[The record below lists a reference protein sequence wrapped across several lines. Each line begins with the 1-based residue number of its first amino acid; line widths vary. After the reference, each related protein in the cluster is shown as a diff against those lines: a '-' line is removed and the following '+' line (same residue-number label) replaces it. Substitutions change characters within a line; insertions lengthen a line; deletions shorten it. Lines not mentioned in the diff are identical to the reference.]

1 MHSARIAGM
10 RAPALL
16 SWDSERRQR
25 GVGGVW
31 QLFGCRK
38 DAPDVERQI
47 DIRGREMTQ
56 RAMKR
61 ARLCL
66 MMAAL
71 LLGSLSGPRNSE
83 AVAPDLI
90 RPQQLA
96 PYGLELAWFNQVQ
109 MDPSV
114 GRMTSWLLDR
124 GTLFVVTDTAVLQA
138 FDAETGRS
146 LWATTV
152 GSPDLLTL
160 KPTASEHLVAVVNGS
175 TIYILNRHTGV
186 ILWKRQTEGAVGAGP
201 ALSPTRVFVPLIRGK
216 IESFR
221 FEWATP
227 EMAAATGTPL
237 VETATFG
244 QTGSSQPTS
253 NNRGTGGQGAQQT
266 SPQAETET
274 LPPEATVTAQP
285 VGKEELRLSTKQRL
299 GLFVMSWGHALVE
312 PRLTYADSNRERV
325 AWPTDQ
331 GLLFVAELDVRA
343 ELRFQVQYFLQTNGD
358 IVAPPCIR
366 PGDPTLSNDPNRMLF
381 VATTNGFIH
390 ALREYDGKVLWRF
403 STGEPINQSPAL
415 VGDDLYFT
423 TQTGGLYRVK
433 ATTGE
438 LVWFSRGIRQFV
450 AASDQRVY
458 GIDGINQLVI
468 MDIQTGSRQGQF
480 DVTRYPLRYMNS
492 QTDRIYLA
500 NEQGLIQCLR
510 ESRLTQPIK
519 HMVPVTQP
527 PKQPP
532 KPAQAQPQ
540 ALPQP
545 ATPAPT
551 PPVGENPFQ

>member
-1 MHSARIAGM
+1 
-10 RAPALL
+10 
-16 SWDSERRQR
+16 
-25 GVGGVW
+25 
-31 QLFGCRK
+31 
-38 DAPDVERQI
+38 
-47 DIRGREMTQ
+47 MTQ
-56 RAMKR
+56 RAMKH
-61 ARLCL
+61 ARLL
-66 MMAAL
+66 LVIAVLLKGSFSGHSNSGAAT
-71 LLGSLSGPRNSE
+71 
-83 AVAPDLI
+83 PDLI
-90 RPQQLA
+90 RPERLA

-109 MDPSV
+109 MDPAV

-124 GTLFVVTDTAVLQA
+124 GTLFVVTDTAVIQA

-160 KPTASEHLVAVVNGS
+160 KPTAGEHLVAVVNGS
-175 TIYILNRHTGV
+175 TIYLLNRHTGV

-201 ALSPTRVFVPLIRGK
+201 AISPTRVFVPLIRGK
-216 IESFR
+216 IESYR

-227 EMAAATGTPL
+227 EMAAATGTQL
-237 VETATFG
+237 LGTTTSE
-244 QTGSSQPTS
+244 QTGTSQPAT
-253 NNRGTGGQGAQQT
+253 NNRSAGAQGAQQA
-266 SPQAETET
+266 SQQAESET
-274 LPPEATVTAQP
+274 LPPDATVAARP
-285 VGKEELRLSTKQRL
+285 ISKEELRLSTKQRP

-312 PRLTYADSNRERV
+312 PRLTYADSSRERV

-343 ELRFQVQYFLQTNGD
+343 DLRFQVQYFLQTNGD

-366 PGDPTLSNDPNRMLF
+366 PGDPTLPNDPNRMLF
-381 VATTNGFIH
+381 VATTNGFVH

-450 AASDQRVY
+450 AASDQHVY
-458 GIDGINQLVI
+458 GVDGINQLVV
-468 MDIQTGSRQGQF
+468 MDVQTGSRQGQF

-510 ESRLTQPIK
+510 ESRLTQPIQ
-519 HMVPVTQP
+519 HVVPVTQA

-532 KPAQAQPQ
+532 KPARAQPQAQPQ
-540 ALPQP
+540 P
-545 ATPAPT
+545 TTSAPT
-551 PPVGENPFQ
+551 PPAGENPFQ

>member
-1 MHSARIAGM
+1 
-10 RAPALL
+10 
-16 SWDSERRQR
+16 
-25 GVGGVW
+25 
-31 QLFGCRK
+31 
-38 DAPDVERQI
+38 
-47 DIRGREMTQ
+47 MTQ
-56 RAMKR
+56 RAMKD
-61 ARLCL
+61 ARLGL
-66 MMAAL
+66 VMATL
-71 LLGSLSGPRNSE
+71 LLGIFGGQSNSQ
-83 AVAPDLI
+83 ATAPDLI

-109 MDPSV
+109 VDPSV
-114 GRMTSWLLDR
+114 GRMTDWLLDR

-160 KPTASEHLVAVVNGS
+160 KPTAGEHLVAVVNGS

-201 ALSPTRVFVPLIRGK
+201 ALSPTHVFVPLIRGK
-216 IESFR
+216 IESYR

-227 EMAAATGTPL
+227 EMIAATGTLPI
-237 VETATFG
+237 ETGLSA
-244 QTGSSQPTS
+244 QPDASQPTV
-253 NNRGTGGQGAQQT
+253 NNRGIGAQQT
-266 SPQAETET
+266 SQPAETET
-274 LPPEATVTAQP
+274 PPEATVTAQP
-285 VGKEELRLSTKQRL
+285 IAKEELRLSTKQRP

-312 PRLTYADSNRERV
+312 PRLTYADSTRERV
-325 AWPTDQ
+325 AWPTDE

-358 IVAPPCIR
+358 IVAPPCVR
-366 PGDPTLSNDPNRMLF
+366 PGDPTLPNDPNRMLF

-438 LVWFSRGIRQFV
+438 LVWFRRGIRQFV

-500 NEQGLIQCLR
+500 NERGLIQCLR
-510 ESRLTQPIK
+510 ESRLTKPIQ
-519 HMVPVTQP
+519 HVVPVTQA

-540 ALPQP
+540 AQPQP
-545 ATPAPT
+545 TTPTPT